1 MRVEMLRQFTL
12 ARLARVDVEATVKTA
27 ALAFSNR
34 HIGLL
39 VVCKSNGEA
48 TGVVS
53 KSDLVRHL
61 ARTGAADEPVA
72 DLMSHP
78 IISCDPND
86 DLYFTWQTMTERGIQ
101 NMPVL
106 TAQKYSPLGILD
118 VRDALKVLL
127 EQEEYQ
133 ETLLTNYIAGVGYQ

>member
-1 MRVEMLRQFTL
+1 MRVETLHRLTL
-12 ARLARVDVEATVKTA
+12 ARLVRVDVEATVKTA

-61 ARTGAADEPVA
+61 TRTGAADDPVA
-72 DLMSHP
+72 NLMSYP

-86 DLYFTWQTMTERGIQ
+86 DSLFHLADYDGTRDSEHARAHCRGVPPPSAFL
-101 NMPVL
+101 MS
-106 TAQKYSPLGILD
+106 A
-118 VRDALKVLL
+118 
-127 EQEEYQ
+127 
-133 ETLLTNYIAGVGYQ
+133 TL